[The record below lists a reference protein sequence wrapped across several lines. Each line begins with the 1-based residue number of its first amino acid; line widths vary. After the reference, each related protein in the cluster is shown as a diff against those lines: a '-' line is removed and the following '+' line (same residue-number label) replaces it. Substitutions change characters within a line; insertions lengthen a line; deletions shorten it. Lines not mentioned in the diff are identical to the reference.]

1 MSNDI
6 IKSYKTKLTDAET
19 KLNMVLNEM
28 IKSYPNYKLYP
39 DVNEIQNIHE
49 NNTFKLEDVKKEI
62 FLLKSSIHNDNEKIK
77 KIIENKN
84 KELKILED
92 HNKKLKKRYNTLID
106 SDQSSIGLRAQ
117 VEDQY
122 RKTYLSFILLATFTL
137 SIGAIG
143 VIGLNKLRLVR
154 NSNLVKYH

>member
-6 IKSYKTKLTDAET
+6 IKSYKTKLTNTET

-62 FLLKSSIHNDNEKIK
+62 FLLKSSIHKDNEKIK
-77 KIIENKN
+77 KIIESKN
-84 KELKILED
+84 KELKMLEI

-106 SDQSSIGLRAQ
+106 SDQSSIGLRSQ

-137 SIGAIG
+137 SIG
-143 VIGLNKLRLVR
+143 VIGLNKLTLIR
-154 NSNLVKYH
+154 NSNLVKYQ

>member
-6 IKSYKTKLTDAET
+6 IKSYKTNLTNAET

-49 NNTFKLEDVKKEI
+49 NNTFKLEDIKKEF
-62 FLLKSSIHNDNEKIK
+62 FLLKTSIHKDNEKIK
-77 KIIENKN
+77 KMIEMKN

-122 RKTYLSFILLATFTL
+122 RKTYLSFTLLATFTL
-137 SIGAIG
+137 SIG
-143 VIGLNKLRLVR
+143 VIGLNKLRLIR
-154 NSNLVKYH
+154 NSNLVK